1 MGYGFAV
8 GAPLAVGAITVYL
21 AERQSRRS
29 IVFYIFAPMLS
40 VTLFVLGT
48 AVLLIEGAICIAM
61 AMPLFLLLSSL
72 SGLVMGMV
80 CRYFKIPTGTVQ
92 SIALLPIVLTLMGGQ
107 SPLPNHTQTTS
118 QSIQVAASPEIVWRN
133 IMSPTNIMPE
143 EFNRGLVYHIGVPYP
158 VEANLLEKGA
168 GGVRHSVWQRGVSF
182 NEIVTSWKPYQHI
195 TWKYQFDAQ
204 SFPPG
209 SMDDHVKI
217 GGKYFDLID
226 TSYTLTPVQGGTR
239 LNIEIH
245 YRISTGFN
253 WYSVP
258 VAKYLLQDTAN
269 TLLDFYKH
277 RSESIS

>member
-1 MGYGFAV
+1 MNNGASKYNYFHKLPFAAWLPIIYGAGYGLFLRIVYSLVEFIGRHNLDVMGYGFAV

-158 VEANLLEKGA
+158 VEAKLLEKG
-168 GGVRHSVWQRGVSF
+168 
-182 NEIVTSWKPYQHI
+182 
-195 TWKYQFDAQ
+195 
-204 SFPPG
+204 
-209 SMDDHVKI
+209 
-217 GGKYFDLID
+217 
-226 TSYTLTPVQGGTR
+226 
-239 LNIEIH
+239 
-245 YRISTGFN
+245 
-253 WYSVP
+253 
-258 VAKYLLQDTAN
+258 
-269 TLLDFYKH
+269 
-277 RSESIS
+277 

>member
-1 MGYGFAV
+1 M
-8 GAPLAVGAITVYL
+8 VGAITVYL

-72 SGLVMGMV
+72 GGFVMGIV
-80 CRYFKIPTGTVQ
+80 CRHFKIPAGTVQ
-92 SIALLPIVLTLMGGQ
+92 SIAVLPLVLTLAAGQ
-107 SPLPNHTQTTS
+107 SPLPNHTQTIG
-118 QSIQVAASPEIVWRN
+118 QSIQITASPETVWRN
-133 IMSPTNIMPE
+133 ILSPTNILPE
-143 EFNRGLVYHIGVPYP
+143 EFDRGLVYHIGVPYP
-158 VEANLLEKGA
+158 VEAKLLEEGV

-182 NEIVTSWKPYQHI
+182 NEVVTSWKQYQYI
-195 TWKYQFDAQ
+195 AWKYQFDAR

-217 GGKYFDLID
+217 GGEYFDLID
-226 TSYTLTPVQGGTR
+226 TSYTLTPVQSGTR

-245 YRISTGFN
+245 YRVSTGFN

-258 VAKYLLQDTAN
+258 VAKFLLKDTAK